1 MSYEPRECDRTRKVE
16 RRDMSVL
23 LESVMPDGVTP
34 ELADEVE
41 VEMGVRDD
49 PPAGLV
55 VHVRLIRQGQWHVVD
70 VWDSIEAYEAFV
82 RDRLTPA
89 SQRVIERHGL
99 FMDSA
104 QLQDPEPQMSIDEI
118 YSLLVGK

>member
-1 MSYEPRECDRTRKVE
+1 
-16 RRDMSVL
+16 MSVL
-23 LESVMPDGVTP
+23 LESVMSDGVTP

-55 VHVRLIRQGQWHVVD
+55 VHVRLIRQGRWHVVD
-70 VWDSIEAYEAFV
+70 VWDSIEAYETFV
-82 RDRLTPA
+82 RDRLAPA

-99 FMDSA
+99 FMDST
-104 QLQDPEPQMSIDEI
+104 QSQPEPKMSIDEI
-118 YSLLVGK
+118 YSLLVGAYRRQDQ

>member
-1 MSYEPRECDRTRKVE
+1 MT
-16 RRDMSVL
+16 VL
-23 LESVMPDGVTP
+23 LESIMSDGVTP

-55 VHVRLIRQGQWHVVD
+55 VHVRLIRHGQWHVVD

-82 RDRLTPA
+82 RDRLAPA
-89 SQRVIERHGL
+89 SQRVIERRGL
-99 FMDSA
+99 TIDG
-104 QLQDPEPQMSIDEI
+104 DEPEGPGPRMSIDKI
-118 YSLLVGK
+118 YSLIVGK